1 VLNGGACLAGATA
14 GLTRCTLLGVLRGPD
29 GVLRG
34 YALAVPGAICRVM
47 RCVLIGVFGAPV
59 GNTRDHPLTVLGVI
73 GGAPFGFPLTV
84 LGVMSAPWRG
94 RFSSNP
100 VVGPVRAL
108 VRSIITA

>member
-14 GLTRCTLLGVLRGPD
+14 GLTRCTLL

-59 GNTRDHPLTVLGVI
+59 GDTRDH
-73 GGAPFGFPLTV
+73 PLTV

-94 RFSSNP
+94 RFGSNP